1 MTHPATDANLF
12 KVAKFILFN
21 AALGMAASLLLCL
34 EDAAAVGLVYVDATD
49 DYVASGE
56 PDGGSLGPN
65 ANIAPEAAFNQLTNG
80 VDNLWGWR
88 DAFGAEGPSGRFV
101 WEASGT
107 AGAEDAPEFTQT
119 ISGLTPS
126 ASYDVYAVY
135 WSSGANWTI
144 RAGAAAG
151 NLQLYD
157 RDGTTVGATAGV
169 PAYVAS
175 WDSAPMSLGVSI
187 FTEGDRTMYLGHAG
201 TIAANGAGQATV
213 YIDDLPGVDA
223 NNRSWFDGLAYI
235 PAGNPPPT
243 LGDFD
248 GAGGITLSDYS
259 ILSQNLHRDLAPTT
273 LVDAYRLGD
282 VTGDL
287 AVNYADFIAFRTAY
301 DAVNGPGAFAAAI
314 GVPEPATAALAAT
327 ALASALSLGRRRRR
341 TEQRRPAFRQGSQDA
356 MTSSSALQTT
366 MRGVRSIAGALIATA
381 TLAILLNVQAHAANV
396 TLNASDAF
404 GASSFN
410 SAGNWSNAAAP
421 SAGNAYFL
429 GENRLRTPADGNSYT
444 FEGDSLTITPNV
456 TTAAN
461 GGFMYK
467 GTGNTGVLTVNNLIL
482 AGGMIHHQNGAG
494 DLLQLAGNVNVTADS
509 TIWAKQGSINISAP
523 ISGTSNLSILQT
535 DAPGETAARFVNLA
549 GANSFTGNID
559 VAGKLGLAMTGT
571 LAFNIGSSGVNNGI
585 SGTGIAA
592 FDGTFNFNLSG
603 ASSTLGDSWAITSV
617 ATQTF
622 GDNFSVNGFTE
633 YVNGVW
639 FKDSYQFNES
649 TGLLSVA
656 PLPQLL
662 KLQVNTATGAVS
674 IVNGESSGF
683 DVNYYEL
690 RSDSGALNSTSWTS
704 VDGNVPAS
712 ATTWEKA
719 GGSND
724 NLLSETNL
732 LGMKSLAPGSSPVSL
747 GAAFDAGGAQDVE
760 FFYGLVGSDGALQ
773 QGVVEYVS
781 GNLGGDFD
789 FDGDVDGADF
799 LVWQRGFGTTHS
811 ATTLATWKA
820 NFGATSASAAL
831 QGVPEPH
838 AAVLAAMAALIGLSF
853 RSGQSRMFLNLSRD
867 NR

>member
-1 MTHPATDANLF
+1 MTHAATDLNLF
-12 KVAKFILFN
+12 KVAKFMLFN
-21 AALGMAASLLLCL
+21 AVLGMAASLLLCL
-34 EDAAAVGLVYVDATD
+34 EDAAAVGLVYVDAND

-65 ANIAPEAAFNQLTNG
+65 ANIGPESAFNQLTNG

-126 ASYDVYAVY
+126 ASYNVYAVY
-135 WSSGANWTI
+135 WSSAANWTI
-144 RAGAAAG
+144 RAGAASG

-169 PAYVAS
+169 PAYIAS
-175 WDSAPMSLGVSI
+175 WDSPPMSLGVSI

-213 YIDDLPGVDA
+213 YIDDLPGADA
-223 NNRSWFDGLAYI
+223 NSRSWLDGVAYLPI
-235 PAGNPPPT
+235 GNPLPSF
-243 LGDFD
+243 GDFN
-248 GAGGITLSDYS
+248 GVGGITLADYQ
-259 ILSQNLHRDLAPTT
+259 ILSQNLHRDLNPTT
-273 LVDAYRLGD
+273 VPDAYRLGD
-282 VTGDL
+282 MNGDL
-287 AVNYADFIAFRTAY
+287 AVNYADFLAFRTAY
-301 DAVNGPGAFAAAI
+301 DTVNGVGAFEAAA
-314 GVPEPATAALAAT
+314 GAVPEPATATLAT
-327 ALASALSLGRRRRR
+327 VALASSLVLRRRRR
-341 TEQRRPAFRQGSQDA
+341 PEPIGAIADRMSQ
-356 MTSSSALQTT
+356 TQ
-366 MRGVRSIAGALIATA
+366 A
-381 TLAILLNVQAHAANV
+381 TLPSVKERATKRGMRTIIGMLAATVALVILLNVEAQAANV

-410 SAGNWSNAAAP
+410 SAGNWSNASAP
-421 SAGNAYFL
+421 SAGNAYLL

-444 FEGDSLTITPNV
+444 FGGDSLTITPNV

-494 DLLQLAGNVNVTADS
+494 DLFQLAGNVNVTADS
-509 TIWAKQGSINISAP
+509 TIWAKQGNINISAT

-549 GANSFTGNID
+549 GANTFTGNID
-559 VAGKLGLAMTGT
+559 VAGKLGLATTGT

-622 GDNFSVNGFTE
+622 GDNFTVNGFNE

-639 FKDSYQFNES
+639 FKDNYQFNES

-674 IVNGESSGF
+674 IVNGESIGF
-683 DVNYYEL
+683 DINYYEL
-690 RSDSGALNSTSWTS
+690 RSDSGALNSTSWAS
-704 VDGNVPAS
+704 IDGAVPAS

-732 LGMKSLAPGSSPVSL
+732 LGMQSLAPGSSPVSL
-747 GAAFDAGGAQDVE
+747 GAAFDVGGAQDID
-760 FFYGLVGSDGALQ
+760 FFYGLVGSDGTLQ

-789 FDGDVDGADF
+789 VDGDVDGADF

-811 ATTLATWKA
+811 AATLATWKA

-831 QGVPEPH
+831 QAVPEPH
-838 AAVLAAMAALIGLSF
+838 TAVLAAAAALISLFF
-853 RSGQSRMFLNLSRD
+853 RSGQSRMFLN
-867 NR
+867 